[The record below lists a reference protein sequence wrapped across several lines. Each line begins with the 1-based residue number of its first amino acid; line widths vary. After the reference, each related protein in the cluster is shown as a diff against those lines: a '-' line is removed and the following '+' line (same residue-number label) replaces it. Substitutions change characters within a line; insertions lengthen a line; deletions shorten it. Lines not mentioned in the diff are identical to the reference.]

1 MWRKSWQFD
10 KIKCKSWNVKISL
23 QMFEFYVK
31 ENGTLLQATRENTH
45 PDLTWPSVVVFSVV
59 VCNLHQNLPRNL
71 CLWRTLCWRVQS
83 YSPSQIDWVFHQPLS
98 FELLNFLPSGST
110 YVKCSWFP
118 DSRDKIFHPASSSS
132 PVFRRILEA
141 LPEPRSSWRL
151 LDQSFWSPLAINRYN
166 SFSDK

>member
-23 QMFEFYVK
+23 QIFEFYVK

-83 YSPSQIDWVFHQPLS
+83 YSPSQIDWVFHQPLVS
-98 FELLNFLPSGST
+98 VLCLSN
-110 YVKCSWFP
+110 SWISYPLDPRTLSVLDFQIRETRFKQSSVQANSWSA
-118 DSRDKIFHPASSSS
+118 SRATKFVTTSW
-132 PVFRRILEA
+132 PVFLIA
-141 LPEPRSSWRL
+141 TGH
-151 LDQSFWSPLAINRYN
+151 Q
-166 SFSDK
+166 